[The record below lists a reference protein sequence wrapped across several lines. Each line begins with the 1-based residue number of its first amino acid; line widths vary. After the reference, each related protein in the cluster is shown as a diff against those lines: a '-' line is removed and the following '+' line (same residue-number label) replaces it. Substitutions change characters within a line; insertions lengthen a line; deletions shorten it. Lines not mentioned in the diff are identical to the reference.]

1 MLKQL
6 NLVQHINWIIIQVVL
21 HLKLIH
27 SNDYWKVYKSTSKGL
42 DEVLGRI
49 GHWEFK
55 NYDRIQDSPVYINGM
70 LMNGK

>member
-1 MLKQL
+1 MDYHTGGSASQP
-6 NLVQHINWIIIQVVL
+6 N
-21 HLKLIH
+21 IH
-27 SNDYWKVYKSTSKGL
+27 SNDYWKVYKSTGKGP

-49 GHWEFK
+49 GHWVFK